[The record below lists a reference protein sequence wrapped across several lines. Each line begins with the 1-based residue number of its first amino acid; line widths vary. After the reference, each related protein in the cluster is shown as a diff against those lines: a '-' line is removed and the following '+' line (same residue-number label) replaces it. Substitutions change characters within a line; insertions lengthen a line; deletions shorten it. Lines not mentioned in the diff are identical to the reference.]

1 MSFFGRTFIVLAL
14 FAGAVHVF
22 RRDIT
27 RVVGIL
33 KKPTENFVK
42 EVKNELESS
51 GKATSGILGS
61 GKDTV
66 TNGIKEQQQAAQ
78 QAADTVS
85 QTPLSTSSST
95 KPKHNPPELK

>member
-27 RVVGIL
+27 RVVGVL
-33 KKPTENFVK
+33 KKPTENFIK
-42 EVKNELESS
+42 EVKNELETTS
-51 GKATSGILGS
+51 KTTSGIL

-66 TNGIKEQQQAAQ
+66 TNGLKEQQQAAQ
-78 QAADTVS
+78 EAADTVK
-85 QTPLSTSSST
+85 TSTNT
-95 KPKHNPPELK
+95 NPKNNNPPELK